1 MTVLVTQDLP
11 GVTDAD
17 YAGLVSELG
26 SKLAEAPGF
35 ISHAAGPVDGGW
47 RVNELWESKEAHSA
61 WYSGHVVPI
70 MPGGAPPTPVV
81 VYQITNM
88 I

>member
-47 RVNELWESKEAHSA
+47 RVNELWNPRRLTAR
-61 WYSGHVVPI
+61 G
-70 MPGGAPPTPVV
+70 TPV
-81 VYQITNM
+81 TSCRSCPRERLRPRWWCTRSRT
-88 I
+88 